1 MDSTFG
7 ASMKSMGST
16 GGAKG
21 PGLKRSVDRL
31 EAVSDMCQCLL
42 QTTVSASSSS
52 QTIHQQAEVVARH
65 EKEILQVRNLSLCEL
80 FVFVFGGSVQKP
92 QSLPSVIVFEHLVAS
107 WLYR

>member
-31 EAVSDMCQCLL
+31 EAVSDMHNFTWAAC
-42 QTTVSASSSS
+42 TIVDS
-52 QTIHQQAEVVARH
+52 QTVHQQAEVVARH
-65 EKEILQVRNLSLCEL
+65 EKEILQVCSPRCRGTTVLL
-80 FVFVFGGSVQKP
+80 
-92 QSLPSVIVFEHLVAS
+92 
-107 WLYR
+107 